1 MDIRKSAR
9 AILINN
15 ENKILMFK
23 FKFEN
28 IQGENVLWVTPGG
41 GVEEGENFE
50 QALKRELHEETGLVL
65 NSIGPW
71 IWTKEV
77 IFKGKERDFVSYE
90 RYYLIKMDNTNIS
103 FENMT
108 LNEVRTLKGF
118 KWWDINELLSSTEE
132 FFTPQIG
139 KLLIEI
145 IEGNIPNSPIVI
157 T

>member
-1 MDIRKSAR
+1 MLVRNSSR

-15 ENKILMFK
+15 KNEILLFK
-23 FKFEN
+23 FKFED

-50 QALKRELHEETGLVL
+50 KALKRELFEETGLVL

-71 IWTKEV
+71 IWTKEM
-77 IFKGKERDFVSYE
+77 IFKGKEKDFVSYE
-90 RYYLIKMDNTNIS
+90 RYYLIKMDSTDIS
-103 FENMT
+103 FGNMT

-118 KWWDINELLSSTEE
+118 KWWDINELLSSMEE

-139 KLLIEI
+139 KLLLEI
-145 IEGNIPNSPIVI
+145 IEGNIPNSPIAI
-157 T
+157 S

>member
-1 MDIRKSAR
+1 MNIRKSAR

-15 ENKILMFK
+15 KNKVLLFR

-28 IQGENVLWVTPGG
+28 IKGENVLWVTPGG

-50 QALKRELHEETGLVL
+50 QALKRELFEETGLTL
-65 NSIGPW
+65 NSVGPW

-77 IFKGKERDFVSYE
+77 IFEGKEKDFVSYE
-90 RYYLIKMDNTNIS
+90 RYYLIKIDNTDIS
-103 FENMT
+103 FENMA

-139 KLLIEI
+139 KLLLEI
-145 IEGNIPNSPIVI
+145 IKGNIPNSPIII